1 MASARDLDFWLG
13 TWDVRWGTNGIER
26 GHNVVTRTFGGYVVE
41 ERFDG
46 RPGIDM
52 TGMSVSVF
60 DDRRGLWRQTW
71 VDDSGTYFALEGG
84 PAGDELH
91 LVCRDHNAP
100 EEHAVFR
107 MRFFD
112 IAPDALTWAWECS
125 LDGERTFEE
134 RWRLAY
140 TRAAE

>member
-1 MASARDLDFWLG
+1 M
-13 TWDVRWGTNGIER
+13 
-26 GHNVVTRTFGGYVVE
+26 
-41 ERFDG
+41 
-46 RPGIDM
+46 
-52 TGMSVSVF
+52 
-60 DDRRGLWRQTW
+60 
-71 VDDSGTYFALEGG
+71 
-84 PAGDELH
+84 
-91 LVCRDHNAP
+91 CRDHNAP

-112 IAPDALTWAWECS
+112 IGPDALTWAWERS